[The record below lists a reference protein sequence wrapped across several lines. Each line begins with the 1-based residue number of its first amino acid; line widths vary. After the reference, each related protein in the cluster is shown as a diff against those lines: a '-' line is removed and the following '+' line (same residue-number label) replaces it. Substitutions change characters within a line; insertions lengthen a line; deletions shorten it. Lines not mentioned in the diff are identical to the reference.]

1 MNAMDLLLGLNDV
14 EDAYIIRAEEFRHR
28 KRSTQV
34 SRFPARRAWL
44 IAAII
49 ALTLL
54 LVGCAV
60 AYILRMQDLKVGE
73 YHFYVPPA
81 YDENGEVI
89 PVESREPVTLLSV
102 QGTNMEALAQW
113 VAFTNAYD
121 RDGTIALGADRAAM
135 AGAPWDI
142 PEKYRL
148 YGCYSQEMVDELNQ
162 IVERYRLKLLSG
174 AVSLNYYENSVLFR
188 ALSLGQL
195 VYDAPNVQTAY
206 WDGDFYLEGT
216 FSLNMMITAD
226 FGDWKWEESN
236 VHYHY
241 SLKDY
246 FDPSTGSMMESQ
258 AYTQWDY
265 TRRDGK
271 KVLLVLGEDSARI
284 YADLSDAFVSIGME
298 PVILTDHGEAS
309 MTRAALQQLAELFDL
324 AIKPQPATM
333 AQVEKYRAEAGA
345 QYDAERAASRAERE
359 AAREAAY
366 TAGYSEFV
374 DYLLQNTYMPEKLS
388 YILYDL
394 NGDGVLEL
402 ITKGAKIL
410 SMKDGT
416 SYRYFDPED
425 SVWIGGTF
433 VLCENNVFEVY
444 SEVPEISPFNQY
456 NFYQA
461 NAQSADFL
469 IGVCHDTQADKWY
482 RSLDGGTE
490 NIQPISEEEAGSILS
505 IHPQREIRWL
515 PLIKFGQPDTGISYS
530 DPYAAYIADILERYS
545 NAESNTYALM
555 DLNGDG
561 IQELIT
567 AQPDDSK
574 MRIFTIRDG
583 AIKQYASGISYIC
596 QGNILEECEENTD
609 SGRFYAW
616 YRCGADGP
624 EYIEKVVRDPYTLYW
639 GYARAGQE
647 GKTVRTEEAQTVID
661 SYQHIRL
668 DMKPFSEYPFG

>member
-1 MNAMDLLLGLNDV
+1 MNAMDLMYGLNNVQDSYV
-14 EDAYIIRAEEFRHR
+14 ISAEEFRRGKR
-28 KRSTQV
+28 KT
-34 SRFPARRAWL
+34 RRLPKKKLWL
-44 IAAII
+44 IASII
-49 ALTLL
+49 TLTLL

-60 AYILRMQDLKVGE
+60 VYILRMQDLKVGE
-73 YHFYVPPA
+73 HRFYVPPA

-121 RDGTIALGADRAAM
+121 RDGTIALEADRAAM
-135 AGAPWDI
+135 AGTPWDI
-142 PEKYRL
+142 PEKYQI
-148 YGCYSQEMVDELNQ
+148 YGCYSQEMVDRLNQ
-162 IVERYRLKLLSG
+162 IVDEYQLNLLSS
-174 AVSLNYYENSVLFR
+174 VVLLNYYENSVLFR
-188 ALSLGQL
+188 SLGLDEL
-195 VYDAPNVQTAY
+195 VYSVPNVQTVY
-206 WDGDFYLEGT
+206 WNGDFYLEGT

-226 FGDWKWEESN
+226 FGDWKWEEST
-236 VHYHY
+236 VRYHY

-258 AYTQWDY
+258 VYTQWDY
-265 TRRDGK
+265 TRQDGK
-271 KVLLVLGEDSARI
+271 RVLLVLGEDSARI
-284 YADLSDAFVSIGME
+284 YADLPDAFVSIGME
-298 PVILTDHGEAS
+298 PMILTDDGETP
-309 MTRAALQQLAELFDL
+309 MTKAALQQLAELFDL
-324 AIKPQPATM
+324 TLKPQPTTM
-333 AQVEKYRAEAGA
+333 AQVEKYRAEAVA
-345 QYDAERAASRAERE
+345 KYDAEQAASRAERE

-374 DYLLQNTYMPEKLS
+374 DYLLQNTHMPEKLS

-425 SVWIGGTF
+425 SIWIGGTF
-433 VLCENNVFEVY
+433 TLCENNVFGVY

-490 NIQPISEEEAGSILS
+490 NIQPISEEEARSILS
-505 IHPQREIRWL
+505 AYPQREIRWL
-515 PLIKFGQPDTGISYS
+515 PLIKFGQPDTGISYT

-545 NAESNTYALM
+545 DAESNTYALV

-567 AQPDDSK
+567 AQPDDTD
-574 MRIFTIRDG
+574 MRIFTIQDG

-596 QGNILEECEENTD
+596 QGNILEECEESTD

-639 GYARAGQE
+639 GYVQAGQE
-647 GKTVRTEEAQTVID
+647 GKTVRTEEAQAVID
-661 SYQHIRL
+661 SYQHICL